1 MKNQKLTETVADISF
16 IAGEMKY
23 FSGNSREDVSNF
35 ILWANQFQ
43 KENSNTNWHEV
54 DYRLTIEK
62 FTIQKIQVHCNR
74 SFC

>member
-1 MKNQKLTETVADISF
+1 MKNQKLIEAVADISF

-23 FSGNSREDVSNF
+23 FSGNSREDISNF

-43 KENSNTNWHEV
+43 KENSKTNWLEV

-62 FTIQKIQVHCNR
+62 FILQKIKNN
-74 SFC
+74 